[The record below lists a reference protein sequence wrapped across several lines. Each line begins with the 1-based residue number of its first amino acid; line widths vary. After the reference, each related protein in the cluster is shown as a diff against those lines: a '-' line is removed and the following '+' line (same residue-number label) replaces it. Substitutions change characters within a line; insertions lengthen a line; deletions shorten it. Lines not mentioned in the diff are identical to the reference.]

1 MFTKLFKISLI
12 ISIIFIQFSLVE
24 ADKIQL
30 CSCSAAEQ
38 CATKATNHLNGTCK
52 EECAHLLN
60 EYKENGKTN
69 LTDLTNC
76 FWKEEKDKE
85 SGALKRGVK
94 LTKCLNKRIPNYC
107 SNNETL
113 FLPSSPDYNKWL
125 EQLTGNSSIE
135 HLPHQGSFIR
145 RARAAF
151 LIFRNFQKCM
161 NNCAKRHSIE
171 CFKKGECAISLPLDN
186 SNALKIYNECTKQN
200 ANRDAHDSCRCLIKN
215 YRARQL
221 IGICPLMANAHL
233 MRNMP

>member
-1 MFTKLFKISLI
+1 MFTKISLI
-12 ISIIFIQFSLVE
+12 VSIIFIQFSLVE

-30 CSCSAAEQ
+30 CGCHVAEQ
-38 CATKATNHLNGTCK
+38 CATKATNQLNGECK
-52 EECAHLLN
+52 EECAYLLN
-60 EYKENGKTN
+60 EYKGNGKTN
-69 LTDLTNC
+69 LTELTNC

-94 LTKCLNKRIPNYC
+94 LTKCLNKRITNYC

-113 FLPSSPDYNKWL
+113 FLPSSPDYNKWI
-125 EQLTGNSSIE
+125 EQLTENSSIE
-135 HLPHQGSFIR
+135 QIPHQGSFIR

-161 NNCAKRHSIE
+161 NNCAKRSSIE

-200 ANRDAHDSCRCLIKN
+200 ANRDANDSCRCLIKN

-233 MRNMP
+233 MRNMH